1 MKSMQE
7 RLTERF
13 FRYAAVSTESIE
25 GAAVVPS
32 TPGQRQLAE
41 LLKSDLAELGLVN
54 LEISEYSVL
63 TGYLPSNLPA
73 GYHKVPTVGWVAH
86 LDTVNVNLSPDVHP
100 QVIKNYQGGDV
111 LLNAEKNISIKVSEH
126 PELGKYIGSDLIV
139 SDGTS
144 VLGADNKAA
153 IANIMVA
160 LETLAQ
166 DKTILHGDIYVA
178 FVPDEE
184 VGLCG
189 SKKMDFSKFPVDF
202 AYTIDCCELGE
213 VVYQT
218 FNAGTAIIKIQGV
231 TAHPMSSKN
240 TLVNP
245 VLVATD
251 IINCFDRI
259 QTPEQTFNA
268 GTAIIKIQGVTAH
281 PMSSKNTL
289 VNPVLVATDIIN
301 CFDRIQ
307 TPEHTEGTEG
317 FIWVQS
323 LNSNVSE
330 AVLDIKIRDH
340 NKALYEARK
349 KYIQD
354 AVEFVKVKNPKAK
367 IELEITDVYANIA
380 DAINEDNKVCIDHI
394 FEAMK
399 ELNIKP
405 KDIAMRGGTDGSFIS
420 TKGIPTPNYF
430 TGAHNFHSYAEF
442 MPMDAV
448 EKSCRMTLK
457 LIELIT
463 K

>member
-1 MKSMQE
+1 MTNMQE
-7 RLTERF
+7 RLTARF
-13 FRYAAVSTESIE
+13 LRYAAINSQSVE
-25 GAAVVPS
+25 GAPVVPS

-41 LLKSDLAELGLVN
+41 LLKSDLAELGLVD

-63 TGYLPSNLPA
+63 TGHLPGNLPA

-86 LDTVNVNLSPDVHP
+86 LDTVNVNLSGDVHP
-100 QVIKNYQGGDV
+100 QIVKNYQGGDV
-111 LLNAEKNISIKVSEH
+111 LLNAEKQIYIKVSEH
-126 PELGKYIGSDLIV
+126 PELEKYIGSDLMT

-153 IANIMVA
+153 IANLMVA
-160 LETLAQ
+160 LETLKA
-166 DKTILHGDIYVA
+166 DPGILHGDIYVC

-218 FNAGTAIIKIQGV
+218 FNAGSATIKVQGV
-231 TAHPMSSKN
+231 TAHPMSAKN

-245 VLVATD
+245 TLVCVD
-251 IINCFDRI
+251 VINCLDR
-259 QTPEQTFNA
+259 
-268 GTAIIKIQGVTAH
+268 
-281 PMSSKNTL
+281 M
-289 VNPVLVATDIIN
+289 
-301 CFDRIQ
+301 Q

-317 FIWVQS
+317 FIWVESMQT
-323 LNSNVSE
+323 NVSE
-330 AVLDIKIRDH
+330 ATLNLKIRDH
-340 NKALYEARK
+340 SKAMYEARK
-349 KYIQD
+349 KFITD
-354 AVEFVKVKNPKAK
+354 AVEYVKAKNPKAK
-367 IELEITDVYANIA
+367 VQLKIVDVYGNIA
-380 DAINEDNKVCIDHI
+380 DAITPENRACVDHI
-394 FEAMK
+394 FEAMQ
-399 ELNIKP
+399 ELGITP

-442 MPMDAV
+442 MPMTAV
-448 EKSCRMTLK
+448 EKSCQMTLK

>member
-1 MKSMQE
+1 M
-7 RLTERF
+7 
-13 FRYAAVSTESIE
+13 
-25 GAAVVPS
+25 PS

-41 LLKSDLAELGLVN
+41 LLKEDLAELGLVD
-54 LEISEYSVL
+54 LAISEYSVL
-63 TGYLPSNLPA
+63 TGRLPGNLPA

-86 LDTVNVNLSPDVHP
+86 LDTVNVNLSGDVHP
-100 QVIKNYQGGDV
+100 QIVKNYQGGDV
-111 LLNAEKNISIKVSEH
+111 LLNAEKQIYIKVSEH
-126 PELGKYIGSDLIV
+126 PELEKYIGSDLIT

-153 IANIMVA
+153 IANLMVA
-160 LETLAQ
+160 LETLKA
-166 DKTILHGDIYVA
+166 DPSILHGDIYVC

-218 FNAGTAIIKIQGV
+218 FNAGSATIKVQGV
-231 TAHPMSSKN
+231 TAHPMSAKN

-245 VLVATD
+245 TLVCVD
-251 IINCFDRI
+251 VINCLDR
-259 QTPEQTFNA
+259 
-268 GTAIIKIQGVTAH
+268 
-281 PMSSKNTL
+281 M
-289 VNPVLVATDIIN
+289 
-301 CFDRIQ
+301 Q

-317 FIWVQS
+317 FIWVESMQT
-323 LNSNVSE
+323 NVSE
-330 AVLDIKIRDH
+330 ATLNLKIRDH
-340 NKALYEARK
+340 SKAMYEARK
-349 KYIQD
+349 KFITD
-354 AVEFVKVKNPKAK
+354 AVEYVKAKNPKAK
-367 IELEITDVYANIA
+367 VQLKIVDVYGNIA
-380 DAINEDNKVCIDHI
+380 DAITPENRACVDHI
-394 FEAMK
+394 FEAMR
-399 ELNIKP
+399 ELGITP

-442 MPMDAV
+442 MPMTAV
-448 EKSCRMTLK
+448 EKSCQMTLK

>member
-7 RLTERF
+7 CLAERF
-13 FRYAAVSTESIE
+13 FRYAAITSQSNE
-25 GAAVVPS
+25 GALTVPS
-32 TPGQRQLAE
+32 TEGQRKLAE
-41 LLKSDLAELGLVN
+41 LLKTDLAELGLQN

-63 TGYLPSNLPA
+63 TGYLPSNLPE

-100 QVIKNYQGGDV
+100 QVVKNYQGGDV
-111 LLNAEKNISIKVSEH
+111 LLNEDKEIYIKVGEH
-126 PELGKYIGSDLIV
+126 PELEKYIGNDLIV
-139 SDGTS
+139 GDGTS

-153 IANIMVA
+153 IANLMVA
-160 LETLAQ
+160 LETLHN
-166 DKTILHGDIYVA
+166 DKNILHGDIYVA

-218 FNAGTAIIKIQGV
+218 FNAGSATVKIKGV
-231 TAHPMSSKN
+231 TAHPMSAKN

-245 VLVATD
+245 ALVATD
-251 IINCFDRI
+251 LINCMDR
-259 QTPEQTFNA
+259 
-268 GTAIIKIQGVTAH
+268 
-281 PMSSKNTL
+281 M
-289 VNPVLVATDIIN
+289 
-301 CFDRIQ
+301 Q

-317 FIWVQS
+317 FIWVES
-323 LNSNVSE
+323 MEANVSE
-330 AVLDIKIRDH
+330 AVLNLKIRDH
-340 NKALYEARK
+340 NKIMYEARK
-349 KYIQD
+349 KFIVD
-354 AVEFVKVKNPKAK
+354 AVEYVKAKNPKAK
-367 IELEITDVYANIA
+367 LEVDIVDVYANIA
-380 DAINEDNKVCIDHI
+380 DALDENNKVCVDHI
-394 FEAMK
+394 FKAMK
-399 ELNIKP
+399 ELGIEP

-430 TGAHNFHSYAEF
+430 TGAHNFHSYCEF
-442 MPMDAV
+442 MPMNAV
-448 EKSCRMTLK
+448 EKSCQMTLK